1 MKDNINI
8 DSIAIWY
15 SAVIIAI
22 YHIHCY
28 KGMEMEIPQR
38 IMGKGSGSSGHL
50 LNTTLADEPKFIP
63 INLGFKAKHIAISS
77 TFTLALSQEG

>member
-1 MKDNINI
+1 
-8 DSIAIWY
+8 
-15 SAVIIAI
+15 
-22 YHIHCY
+22 
-28 KGMEMEIPQR
+28 MEMEIPQR

-63 INLGFKAKHIAISS
+63 INVGFKAKHIAISS